1 MSTDLLLRR
10 LKVMEDDA
18 FQKDHMVGWA
28 CFRLDRFPTGLQLLR
43 LNGGDGKAS
52 SARLLVNSDLKLG

>member
-1 MSTDLLLRR
+1 MFFCR

-28 CFRLDRFPTGLQLLR
+28 CFRLDRFPTGLKLLQLKS
-43 LNGGDGKAS
+43 GDGKPT
-52 SARLLVNSDLKLG
+52 SARLLVDSTLQLG